1 MLFRSINPKVP
12 AALAR
17 WLRPIIVVLENK
29 YYMDWF
35 NENVL
40 ARLARALGLGLWKG
54 GDQALIDGAV
64 VNGSWR
70 LVGWMSGVARQLQSG
85 YLYHYALLMILGVFM
100 LMTWFVWLNP

>member
-1 MLFRSINPKVP
+1 MLFRS
-12 AALAR
+12 
-17 WLRPIIVVLENK
+17 
-29 YYMDWF
+29 
-35 NENVL
+35 
-40 ARLARALGLGLWKG
+40 
-54 GDQALIDGAV
+54 AV